1 MGLMIFKINPT
12 LIEVGVNQDAGNA
25 MYFAYGVW
33 LVHFFGFLVLP
44 PSLFFD
50 TSILSATHCCFQIA
64 TDRCLEV
71 DCVWDTMETSML
83 HGRLLPSSS
92 ATCTFKS
99 T

>member
-50 TSILSATHCCFQIA
+50 TCKHFICHTMLFPNCHRQVRGGGLCLGHHGDLIA
-64 TDRCLEV
+64 AG
-71 DCVWDTMETSML
+71 ETAA
-83 HGRLLPSSS
+83 LLF
-92 ATCTFKS
+92 CYMYL
-99 T
+99 